1 MGVGRVGQ
9 QQSTAAKK
17 KTAKIEFSR
26 RHRSSSRSQWT
37 SGRKKEVND
46 IDGDCTAEVNQHAA
60 DASASTAAQY
70 AEEEK
75 STYTCDDASAR
86 PASGRA
92 AACHTEER
100 ISTRQLKST
109 NTYDDASARPIFG
122 RVAAH
127 HTEERTAMKRLAP
140 LQLVPTRDTPFL
152 TDMTLA
158 NGTSAEE
165 QQSLESSVKE
175 EQPRRV
181 TAKEIGQEPAEI
193 RRLGRLA
200 KDLDRQCDQ
209 QDGAAIRVSDLESG
223 FYFNRHVGVV
233 EPLTIVTFEQAGQ
246 PEVRFYGQQ
255 GNAHGACPNKAGLY
269 GLLGN
274 AGSVNPNG
282 IWKIPRQAANLY
294 DRPDSAYNAYPDSRQ
309 SSLTDAQM
317 VEVNK
322 VLQEQTPERTTELE
336 SAETVYPVA

>member
-1 MGVGRVGQ
+1 L
-9 QQSTAAKK
+9 
-17 KTAKIEFSR
+17 
-26 RHRSSSRSQWT
+26 SRSQWT

-181 TAKEIGQEPAEI
+181 SAKEIGQGLAEI

-233 EPLTIVTFEQAGQ
+233 EPLTGATFEQADQ

-255 GNAHGACPNKAGLY
+255 GNANGACPNTAGLY

-274 AGSVNPNG
+274 ASSVNGMSPCRG
-282 IWKIPRQAANLY
+282 VVEANLY